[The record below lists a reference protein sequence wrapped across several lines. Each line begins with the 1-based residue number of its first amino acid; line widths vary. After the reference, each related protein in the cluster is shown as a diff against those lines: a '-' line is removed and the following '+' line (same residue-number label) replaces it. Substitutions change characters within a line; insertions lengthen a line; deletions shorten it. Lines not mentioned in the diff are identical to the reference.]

1 MRGCM
6 KRIGEVSA
14 ELDVSPH
21 TIRRWVETFGAFLSP
36 HARQTHRYTDEDIA
50 VLRTIAR
57 LRREGR
63 SFDAITEALRDAE
76 PSSPA
81 SLARTTTPDDEAW
94 QQVLA
99 HVQETHHT
107 LLNTQLANRDLLAV
121 IVQDNF
127 ALKEEN
133 ARLRRRMQAL
143 EEELSRLKESDWNH
157 RLSLEERLAL
167 LERQLEASKPW
178 WKRLLGR

>member
-1 MRGCM
+1 M
-6 KRIGEVSA
+6 KRIGELSA

-21 TIRRWVETFGAFLSP
+21 TIRRWVEMFAAFFSP
-36 HARQTHRYTDEDIA
+36 EARRTYRYTEDDVA
-50 VLRTIAR
+50 TLHTIAR
-57 LRREGR
+57 LHREGR
-63 SFDAITEALRDAE
+63 STDEITRELGGATSAPFFLTH
-76 PSSPA
+76 SSQET
-81 SLARTTTPDDEAW
+81 SDDTLTHLLAY
-94 QQVLA
+94 
-99 HVQETHHT
+99 VQETHHS

-133 ARLRRRMQAL
+133 TRLRRRIQAL

-157 RLSLEERLAL
+157 RLALEERLAL
-167 LERQLEASKPW
+167 LERQLEEAKPW

>member
-1 MRGCM
+1 M
-6 KRIGEVSA
+6 KRIGELSA
-14 ELDVSPH
+14 ELGVSPH
-21 TIRRWVETFGAFLSP
+21 TIRRWVEIFAAFLSP
-36 HARQTHRYTDEDIA
+36 HARETHRYTDED
-50 VLRTIAR
+50 VTTLRTIAR
-57 LRREGR
+57 LHSEGHSPDEIARELG
-63 SFDAITEALRDAE
+63 STANA
-76 PSSPA
+76 PSSLTRAPHA
-81 SLARTTTPDDEAW
+81 EDEETLEHL
-94 QQVLA
+94 LA
-99 HVQETHHT
+99 HVQETHHM

-167 LERQLEASKPW
+167 LERQIEDAKPW
-178 WKRLLGR
+178 WKRLLRR